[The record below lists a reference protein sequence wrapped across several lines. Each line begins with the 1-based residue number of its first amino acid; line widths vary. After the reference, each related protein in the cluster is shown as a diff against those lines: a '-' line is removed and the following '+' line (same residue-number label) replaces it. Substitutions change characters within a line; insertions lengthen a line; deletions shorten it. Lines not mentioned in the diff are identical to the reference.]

1 MKKLLLAFMLAVV
14 PAVGCGVGADDAQ
27 TDTVE
32 TVTTESGE
40 SINLD
45 YSPLTSEEEPLASMG
60 DADGEVSAMGANCWV
75 TLLYCKDPRYN
86 GWATCK
92 QNGACTHKQFVDN
105 CLALYR
111 KTC

>member
-1 MKKLLLAFMLAVV
+1 MKKLLLGLMLAVV
-14 PAVGCGVGADDAQ
+14 PAVGCGVGTDESSS
-27 TDTVE
+27 DTVQ
-32 TVTTESGE
+32 TVTTESGQ

-45 YSPLTSEEEPLASMG
+45 YSPLTSDEQPLASMQDSSG
-60 DADGEVSAMGANCWV
+60 DVSAMGPGCWV

-92 QNGACTHKQFVDN
+92 QNGKCGQQQFINN
-105 CLALYR
+105 CIALYE